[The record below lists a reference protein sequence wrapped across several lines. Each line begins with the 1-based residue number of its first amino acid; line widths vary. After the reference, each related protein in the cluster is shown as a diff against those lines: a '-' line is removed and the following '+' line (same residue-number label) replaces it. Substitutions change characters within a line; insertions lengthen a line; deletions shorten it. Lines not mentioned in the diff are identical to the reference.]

1 MIGLFIIWG
10 MKKLHYGL
18 LDIEMTCDG
27 KQENEKFIDDGR
39 MKRSQREIISVGF
52 VVCDDK
58 YNIKNRY
65 YSFVKPVHNT
75 TITTYCEKLTGITQ
89 ADVNCGKK
97 CNNAFRDINE
107 MCKRYSID
115 YIFTFGNADNLGIM
129 YSAKWNRKE
138 KEKVDNLY
146 IIAKKIIDVRPT
158 ILKAINCKNYRKS
171 PGLFKI
177 AERLNV
183 KIKGEQHNA
192 LNDAVLLYGVCREL
206 NIQMSI

>member
-1 MIGLFIIWG
+1 M
-10 MKKLHYGL
+10 HYGL

-27 KQENEKFIDDGR
+27 KQENGKFIDDGR

-65 YSFVKPVHNT
+65 YSFVKPLHNT

-115 YIFTFGNADNLGIM
+115 YILILSILVDTFI
-129 YSAKWNRKE
+129 S
-138 KEKVDNLY
+138 
-146 IIAKKIIDVRPT
+146 KISFPMQ
-158 ILKAINCKNYRKS
+158 
-171 PGLFKI
+171 PGPEI
-177 AERLNV
+177 GS
-183 KIKGEQHNA
+183 IS
-192 LNDAVLLYGVCREL
+192 DA
-206 NIQMSI
+206 